1 MKESLVIYMRGQRRK
16 TPQKRTLKNMT
27 VKERDAL
34 NNIGLP
40 QLAQSEELTKDDIKT
55 IIKTIGEF
63 DKKYIDNSF
72 KESNTRKTLINFINN
87 YCVVYRWYSLYIK

>member
-1 MKESLVIYMRGQRRK
+1 MFTWATEKDTTKKDFKKY
-16 TPQKRTLKNMT
+16 MT

-40 QLAQSEELTKDDIKT
+40 HLAQDEELTKDDIKT